1 MTTRIRYPIV
11 PPGAGDFRGER
22 GDEPAGAWRARATG
36 ETLVPTHCSFCG
48 VQCGMYLRVGEDGKV
63 FGVEPRNHDIN
74 KMRLCPK
81 GVVAYQQLSHP
92 DRLTT
97 PLMRSGRDG
106 VLRPV
111 SWDDALDRI
120 AGEVQRIQ
128 GQYGRDAFGMLG
140 GASLT
145 TEKTYLVGKFARVAL
160 RTRHVD
166 YNGRLCMV
174 SAAAAN
180 KKAFGLD
187 RAGNPWAD
195 LLETSLVLT
204 AGTNIAE
211 CFPVMMQ
218 YVWGARDR
226 GAKLVVMD
234 PRETPMARTADEHVK
249 LRSGTD
255 IAFFNAMLHVI
266 VREGLTDDR
275 FIAEHTVGWEAVRD
289 TVAAYT
295 PERAGEICGLDPR
308 QIERVALLW
317 GNSPRCWAAH
327 GRGLEQHTQGV
338 NNCLACINLS
348 LATGQIGRV
357 GAGYGTLTGQGNGQ
371 GGREH
376 GQKSD
381 MLPGGRDLSNPEHR
395 AYIAGVWG
403 IDEADLPQKGTS
415 MMEMVHQMTRGEIR
429 GLLGMCNNPFVS
441 LPNHAVVRAGYDALE
456 FHAQSDFFL
465 SETAARADVVLPTTA
480 WAEDEGVMANGEGRV
495 IKHNK
500 ACEPPGEARPD
511 WWIMGELARRLGA
524 GDKFAFAAPREIF
537 DELRVASKGG
547 NADYYGI
554 TYEKIEA
561 TGGVFW
567 PCPELDHPGTPRP
580 FEGGRFY
587 GPEGKAVF
595 HAVEWQEPAEPPGD
609 EFPLRLTTG
618 RTVAHFLSGNQT
630 RRLTGLV
637 EQTPRPWV
645 EVHPSLGFADGDPV
659 RVVSR
664 RGEATYPALVT
675 ETIRPDTVFIPYHWA
690 PPVAA
695 NLMTIDALDPVSR
708 MPEFKVCSVRVERG
722 GEVTPV
728 PAPPVPPG
736 REPYEPE
743 VRPLAERR
751 SPTMPQGRGTSES

>member
-1 MTTRIRYPIV
+1 MKSKLRYPIA

-22 GDEPAGAWRARATG
+22 GDAPAGAWRARNDG
-36 ETLVPTHCSFCG
+36 ERLVATHCSFCG

-92 DRLTT
+92 DRLVT
-97 PLMRSGRDG
+97 PLMRDGRTG
-106 VLRPV
+106 PLRPV
-111 SWDDALDRI
+111 SWDAALDRV
-120 AGEVQRIQ
+120 AGEIQRIQ
-128 GQYGRDAFGMLG
+128 SEHGRDAFGMLG

-195 LLETSLVLT
+195 LLETNLIVA

-226 GAKLVVMD
+226 GAKLIVVD
-234 PRETPMARTADEHVK
+234 PRETPMARTADEHVR
-249 LRSGTD
+249 LRPGTD
-255 IAFFNAMLHVI
+255 TAFYNGMLHVL
-266 VREGLTDDR
+266 VREGLTDQR
-275 FIAEHTVGWEAVRD
+275 FIDEHTVGWEQVRD

-295 PERAGEICGLDPR
+295 PERVGAICGVDPR
-308 QIERVALLW
+308 QIERVAVMW
-317 GNSPRCWAAH
+317 GRSPRCWAAH
-327 GRGLEQHTQGV
+327 GRGLEQHIQGV
-338 NNCLACINLS
+338 DNCLACINVS
-348 LATGQIGRV
+348 LATGQIGRI

-376 GQKSD
+376 GQKAD
-381 MLPGGRDLSNPEHR
+381 MLPGGRDLGNPEHR
-395 AYIAGVWG
+395 AHIARVWG

-415 MMEMVHQMTRGEIR
+415 MMEMVHQMARGEIR
-429 GLLGMCNNPFVS
+429 GLLGICNNPFVS
-441 LPNHAVVRAGYDALE
+441 LPNQAVVRTGYDALA
-456 FHAQSDFFL
+456 FHVQSDIFL
-465 SETAARADVVLPTTA
+465 SETAERADIVLPTTA
-480 WAEDEGVMANGEGRV
+480 WAEDEGVTTNGEGRV
-495 IKHNK
+495 VKHNK
-500 ACEPPGEARPD
+500 AAEPPGDARSD
-511 WWIMGELARRLGA
+511 RWIMCELAQRLGA
-524 GDKFAFAAPREIF
+524 GEQFPFTSAREVF

-554 TYEKIEA
+554 TYEKVEA

-567 PCPELDHPGTPRP
+567 PCPDLDHPGTPRP

-587 GPEGKAVF
+587 GPGGRAVF
-595 HAVEWQEPAEPPGD
+595 NAVEWIPPAEPPD
-609 EFPLRLTTG
+609 EGFPLRLTTG

-664 RGEATYPALVT
+664 RGEVTYPALVT
-675 ETIRPDTVFIPYHWA
+675 ETIRPDTVFVPYHWA
-690 PPVAA
+690 GPVAA
-695 NLMTIDALDPVSR
+695 NVMTIDALDPLSR
-708 MPEFKVCSVRVERG
+708 MPEFKVCAVRVERG
-722 GEVTPV
+722 TDITPV

-736 REPYEPE
+736 QHPYEPE
-743 VRPLAERR
+743 TRPLTERR
-751 SPTMPQGRGTSES
+751 SPTMPQGRGTSEG